1 MLSEKQLPSIMI
13 LSLYDMPTLH
23 GASVTG
29 VCNFSMSSDLLD
41 KYSLKSTKM
50 AHSVLLTVK
59 KYLESTKMIDFVLLT
74 EVSFLSLNDLTGN
87 L

>member
-1 MLSEKQLPSIMI
+1 
-13 LSLYDMPTLH
+13 
-23 GASVTG
+23 
-29 VCNFSMSSDLLD
+29 MSSDLLD

-50 AHSVLLTVK
+50 AHSVLLTAK